1 MQNIAKIYK
10 KLVKMTFIVHIF
22 VYFAHTMLQEGCMKN
37 IITSG
42 LVGIGIG
49 MLIGGIIVSKNKRL
63 ATQIDKGTDKLA
75 EGAKEF
81 AKDAEMKIKK
91 SKQKNTKTS
100 KKQ

>member
-1 MQNIAKIYK
+1 M
-10 KLVKMTFIVHIF
+10 HIF
-22 VYFAHTMLQEGCMKN
+22 VYLAHTMFQEGCMKN

-42 LVGIGIG
+42 LIGIGIG
-49 MLIGGIIVSKNKRL
+49 MLIGGVIVSKNKKL
-63 ATQIDKGTDKLA
+63 AAQIDKSTDKLA

-100 KKQ
+100 KNQ